1 MYRRFATLINRT
13 LRLYW
18 RVTKP
23 VTFGVRAIVLHR
35 DGRLLLVKHT
45 YDRYWYL
52 PGGGRKRG
60 ESAEAAIAREAAE
73 EIGITALEIER
84 KLGTYFSERE
94 GKRDTIDVF
103 VARAEE
109 FGRLRRLEVHARAER
124 RHRAATQEEKHAA
137 HPSSISRSNRSI
149 LQALRRRHRNVSFLG
164 RREGP
169 RNRREFGMVQTRCVV
184 VAGG

>member
-1 MYRRFATLINRT
+1 MLRPLATLVNRT

-18 RVTKP
+18 RIRKP

-60 ESAEAAIAREAAE
+60 EAPEAAIEREVLE
-73 EIGITALEIER
+73 EIGITALRIEK
-84 KLGTYFSERE
+84 KLGTYFSQRE

-109 FGRLRRLEVHARAER
+109 FGRLQRLEIAAAEWFKPD
-124 RHRAATQEEKHAA
+124 ALPPDTSPATQ
-137 HPSSISRSNRSI
+137 
-149 LQALRRRHRNVSFLG
+149 RRVAEFLG
-164 RREGP
+164 RKQVEP
-169 RNRREFGMVQTRCVV
+169 SW
-184 VAGG
+184 

>member
-1 MYRRFATLINRT
+1 MLRPLATLVNRA

-18 RVTKP
+18 RVRKP

-52 PGGGRKRG
+52 PGGGRKRD
-60 ESAEAAIAREAAE
+60 EEPEEAIQREVSE
-73 EIGITALEIER
+73 EIGIAALAIER

-109 FGRLRRLEVHARAER
+109 FGRLQRLEIAACEWFEPD
-124 RHRAATQEEKHAA
+124 ALPPDASPATQ
-137 HPSSISRSNRSI
+137 
-149 LQALRRRHRNVSFLG
+149 RRIAEFLG
-164 RREGP
+164 RRAIEPGW
-169 RNRREFGMVQTRCVV
+169 
-184 VAGG
+184 